1 MTITKEQA
9 LGLYQTASNPPP
21 EQTMHKVSNLALLHR
36 LSSHPLG
43 MIAETFMR
51 PKMAMKYHLLP
62 ALAHELA
69 CARPTRGKACEL
81 SKAISLARSVALLL
95 ETADPAWC
103 ELPKSWVFFGSN
115 LDNLGDYTDSV
126 DEKEDLDKV
135 DDENIFYRYLRY
147 MSAGKECEEKEDDHD
162 DKWDDI
168 EEELENIFAEIHVEH
183 PMRFLENFCAP
194 LPDMAEWRRFF
205 WLNDQ
210 EMNDFLAEKA
220 KSIEMI
226 NADDEE
232 VRCKDETGQSATSP
246 AAGGTSRVR
255 LLGAIHGV

>member
-21 EQTMHKVSNLALLHR
+21 EQKMNKVSNLDLLHR
-36 LSSHPLG
+36 LSVQPLG

-69 CARPTRGKACEL
+69 LARPIRGKVGEL
-81 SKAISLARSVALLL
+81 SKATSLARSVALLL

-115 LDNLGDYTDSV
+115 LESGL
-126 DEKEDLDKV
+126 EDVQEGLAD
-135 DDENIFYRYLRY
+135 
-147 MSAGKECEEKEDDHD
+147 
-162 DKWDDI
+162 
-168 EEELENIFAEIHVEH
+168 IFAEIHVEH

-205 WLNDQ
+205 WLNEQ

-232 VRCKDETGQSATSP
+232 VRCKDETG
-246 AAGGTSRVR
+246 
-255 LLGAIHGV
+255 